1 MQKATEKHGERLER
15 PPGGSSL
22 AFLMDSY
29 SSEATR
35 KRERSVVVSVV
46 TSSDE
51 GFSIRILLL
60 SIYQCLVQNGS

>member
-35 KRERSVVVSVV
+35 KRERSVVVSVGGV
-46 TSSDE
+46 
-51 GFSIRILLL
+51 F
-60 SIYQCLVQNGS
+60 Q